1 MLAVMASRPPKWL
14 MLAAL
19 ITLTPDTP
27 GVVEL
32 WDDNDELVY
41 VRATPTLR
49 HELMRLLRE
58 ESRTATY
65 FSYEIS
71 YRGEARE
78 RELRAE
84 HGHLRLKKG

>member
-1 MLAVMASRPPKWL
+1 MLAAMAGRPPKWL

-19 ITLTPDTP
+19 IALTPDTP

-32 WDDNDELVY
+32 WDDNDDLVY

-58 ESRTATY
+58 DSRTATH

-78 RELRAE
+78 RELRE
-84 HGHLRLKKG
+84 EYEQLRAKG